1 MNIKLT
7 KEHKTLWEVVA
18 ESKAGNVVLDSNTQ
32 YANLESILATM
43 DKENVQ
49 SVYNEWNGITRGWS
63 DNLVFNLLHE
73 SNGGFV
79 GAGDD
84 GFYMDFANW
93 LVAQG
98 EELYND
104 FTTRGTEA
112 VVEYVNEHQLGSR
125 DYLFECMVYAFHPY
139 ID

>member
-1 MNIKLT
+1 MK
-7 KEHKTLWEVVA
+7 KTMWEVIK
-18 ESKAGNVVLDSNTQ
+18 ESKAGNEVLDSGTQ
-32 YANLESILATM
+32 YRNLENILATM

-49 SVYNEWNGITRGWS
+49 SVYNEWSEITRGWS

-73 SNGGFV
+73 GNGGFV

-98 EELYND
+98 EELYNA
-104 FTTRGTEA
+104 FQKEGTKA
-112 VVEYVNEHQLGSR
+112 VEDYVNEHMIGER
-125 DYLFECMVYAFHPY
+125 EYLFECMIYAFHPY